1 MHAIEFSNL
10 SQLDGTTAYFISD
23 NDAGLDMASADKLF
37 GAFQRLHTTDEFPGV
52 GLATIKRLFYLTLGE
67 LIEMI
72 AHFST

>member
-1 MHAIEFSNL
+1 M

-23 NDAGLDMASADKLF
+23 NDAGFDMASADNLF
-37 GAFQRLHTTDEFPGV
+37 GAFQRLHTIDEFPGTGV